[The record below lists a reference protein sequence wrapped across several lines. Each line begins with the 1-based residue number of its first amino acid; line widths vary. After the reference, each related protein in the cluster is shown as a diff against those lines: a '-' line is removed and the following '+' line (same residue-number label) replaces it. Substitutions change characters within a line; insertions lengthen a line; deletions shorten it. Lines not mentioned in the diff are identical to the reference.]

1 MEIDLLKKKNCDLE
15 VHIEKIT
22 QQTPKRINNRDKK
35 IMKFNFHWN
44 LKKCCF
50 FSDKIKD
57 VESTIEEYVKY
68 LDNNIR
74 LGNDLE
80 Q

>member
-1 MEIDLLKKKNCDLE
+1 M
-15 VHIEKIT
+15 
-22 QQTPKRINNRDKK
+22 
-35 IMKFNFHWN
+35 FF
-44 LKKCCF
+44 F

-57 VESTIEEYVKY
+57 VESTIEEYVKN

>member
-1 MEIDLLKKKNCDLE
+1 M
-15 VHIEKIT
+15 
-22 QQTPKRINNRDKK
+22 
-35 IMKFNFHWN
+35 F
-44 LKKCCF
+44 F

-57 VESTIEEYVKY
+57 VESTIEEYVKN

>member
-1 MEIDLLKKKNCDLE
+1 M
-15 VHIEKIT
+15 
-22 QQTPKRINNRDKK
+22 
-35 IMKFNFHWN
+35 FFF
-44 LKKCCF
+44 F

-57 VESTIEEYVKY
+57 VESTIEEYVKN

>member
-1 MEIDLLKKKNCDLE
+1 MLL
-15 VHIEKIT
+15 
-22 QQTPKRINNRDKK
+22 
-35 IMKFNFHWN
+35 
-44 LKKCCF
+44 F

-57 VESTIEEYVKY
+57 VESTIEEYVKN

>member
-1 MEIDLLKKKNCDLE
+1 ML
-15 VHIEKIT
+15 
-22 QQTPKRINNRDKK
+22 
-35 IMKFNFHWN
+35 F
-44 LKKCCF
+44 F

-57 VESTIEEYVKY
+57 VESTIEEYVKC

>member
-1 MEIDLLKKKNCDLE
+1 ML
-15 VHIEKIT
+15 
-22 QQTPKRINNRDKK
+22 
-35 IMKFNFHWN
+35 F
-44 LKKCCF
+44 F

-57 VESTIEEYVKY
+57 VESTIEEYVKN

>member
-1 MEIDLLKKKNCDLE
+1 M
-15 VHIEKIT
+15 
-22 QQTPKRINNRDKK
+22 
-35 IMKFNFHWN
+35 FF
-44 LKKCCF
+44 F

>member
-1 MEIDLLKKKNCDLE
+1 ML
-15 VHIEKIT
+15 
-22 QQTPKRINNRDKK
+22 
-35 IMKFNFHWN
+35 F
-44 LKKCCF
+44 F

>member
-1 MEIDLLKKKNCDLE
+1 M
-15 VHIEKIT
+15 
-22 QQTPKRINNRDKK
+22 
-35 IMKFNFHWN
+35 
-44 LKKCCF
+44 F
-50 FSDKIKD
+50 FFFFVKIKD